1 MIIDCWKTN
10 KANENQGSS
19 FKVQSI
25 GCRYSR
31 CMQQNQYGFEENT
44 NQIEPEIQNL
54 QGKMITRNTLI
65 NEPFEYVLK
74 INHTKEED
82 DEEEACNT
90 IGPS

>member
-1 MIIDCWKTN
+1 MRTKVLPLRF
-10 KANENQGSS
+10 NQLVADTG
-19 FKVQSI
+19 
-25 GCRYSR
+25 R

-90 IGPS
+90 IGPL